1 VTYTNQPFSRAG
13 DTIEVFTLDAL
24 NWLDGTTNFS
34 VATGAGLRAN
44 PFFSGVSH
52 ASFKTLTIAVPPFA
66 RGGGQT
72 QTDIDYSN
80 PLAAEGLTTIRS
92 TWLLLMQVTIGP
104 DREIIYG
111 GYFGW
116 NRINLP

>member
-1 VTYTNQPFSRAG
+1 VEYTYQPFFRAG

-52 ASFKTLTIAVPPFA
+52 ATFRILTIDAPAFA
-66 RGGGQT
+66 R
-72 QTDIDYSN
+72 
-80 PLAAEGLTTIRS
+80 L
-92 TWLLLMQVTIGP
+92 
-104 DREIIYG
+104 
-111 GYFGW
+111 
-116 NRINLP
+116 